1 MSPSGLV
8 LDSSRVQRKQ
18 GFWSARALRPQ
29 DGNGA
34 KHSKSTVVVGEQAA
48 AGRES
53 PSVARRAKPQGRRRW
68 ESWEIVPASPP
79 LFALRVR
86 GEINCPGSVVFYNGT
101 SRTVPRP
108 PQARLVGSISGIV
121 VEGEARRL

>member
-18 GFWSARALRPQ
+18 GFWSARARRTQ

-34 KHSKSTVVVGEQAA
+34 KHSKSTVAVGEQAA

-79 LFALRVR
+79 LFALR
-86 GEINCPGSVVFYNGT
+86 
-101 SRTVPRP
+101 
-108 PQARLVGSISGIV
+108 ARLVGSISGIV
-121 VEGEARRL
+121 VEGEARRW